1 MVRLKRILNKY
12 LAKGNNLFIFNNYIE
27 IMALSES
34 ISDFILNPSIE
45 IQIYFFLKEIYQVA
59 LIGVFNFTA
68 CYKCFSIKNLGL
80 TSTEHMHYLVPLQM
94 KLYFNYEKIYNLQ
107 KCRCMNIDNI
117 FKPKKAFLNK
127 EKKIEFEELFKNHKY
142 FCSKLFCF
150 FFRKI
155 ENNLGK
161 LTNDDFKKMMG
172 FFSEETRYFERKLI
186 VYSLISSKHPK
197 AKRFLLNYN
206 YY

>member
-1 MVRLKRILNKY
+1 MVRLKPILNKY
-12 LAKGNNLFIFNNYIE
+12 LAKQNNFYVFNKFIE
-27 IMALSES
+27 SSES
-34 ISDFILNPSIE
+34 IFDIIFKEPIE
-45 IQIYFFLKEIYQVA
+45 MEIYFFIKEIYQVA

-68 CYKCFSIKNLGL
+68 CYNCFLLKNLRL
-80 TSTEHMHYLVPLQM
+80 TWNEYKYYLLPLQM
-94 KLYFNYEKIYNLQ
+94 KLYFNYEKIYNLH
-107 KCRCMNIDNI
+107 KCRWMNIDNI
-117 FKPKKAFLNK
+117 FKPERAFVNK
-127 EKKIEFEELFKNHKY
+127 EKKREFKELCKNHHY

-155 ENNLGK
+155 ENNLEK

-172 FFSEETRYFERKLI
+172 FFLEETRDFEKKLI

-197 AKRFLLNYN
+197 AKRFLLNCR

>member
-1 MVRLKRILNKY
+1 MVRLKTILNKY
-12 LAKGNNLFIFNNYIE
+12 LAKGNNIFVFNNFME
-27 IMALSES
+27 IMKLSES
-34 ISDFILNPSIE
+34 ISDIILNPSIE
-45 IQIYFFLKEIYQVA
+45 IQIYFFIKEIYQVA

-68 CYKCFSIKNLGL
+68 CYKCFSIKNLRL
-80 TSTEHMHYLVPLQM
+80 TWNEYKYYLLPLQM
-94 KLYFNYEKIYNLQ
+94 KLYFNYEKIYNLH
-107 KCRCMNIDNI
+107 KCRWMNIDNI
-117 FKPKKAFLNK
+117 FKPERAFVNK
-127 EKKIEFEELFKNHKY
+127 EKKREFKELCKNHNY

-172 FFSEETRYFERKLI
+172 FFLEETKYFEKKLI

-197 AKRFLLNYN
+197 AKRFLLNYH